1 MGFFIGGFE
10 IIFMLVFFLVI
21 VTMIVT
27 IGRNL
32 KQWNKNNHAPRLVV
46 DAQVVAKRARVGRS
60 GSGTHTASH
69 SYTDYYVTFQVE
81 TGDRLELW
89 VNGSDYGMVVEGDR
103 GRMTFQGTRYLG
115 FERR

>member
-46 DAQVVAKRARVGRS
+46 DAQVVAKRARVGLCDVS
-60 GSGTHTASH
+60 GGNRRPAGTMGEWFGLWNAGGRGPRKADVSGDAVS
-69 SYTDYYVTFQVE
+69 
-81 TGDRLELW
+81 GI
-89 VNGSDYGMVVEGDR
+89 
-103 GRMTFQGTRYLG
+103 
-115 FERR
+115 